1 MTISEI
7 GEVRESRINIAK
19 GQLHL
24 LWSPE
29 KAKILSGNPRVPVGY
44 MLQVEVGCGSGKVN
58 YPHIT

>member
-24 LWSPE
+24 LWTEMSIFRAG
-29 KAKILSGNPRVPVGY
+29 KMMALFILKF
-44 MLQVEVGCGSGKVN
+44 Q
-58 YPHIT
+58 